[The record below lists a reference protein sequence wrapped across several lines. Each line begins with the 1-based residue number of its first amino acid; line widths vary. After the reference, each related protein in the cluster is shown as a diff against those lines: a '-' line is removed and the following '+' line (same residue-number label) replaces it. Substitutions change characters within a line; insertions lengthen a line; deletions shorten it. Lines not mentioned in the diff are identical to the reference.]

1 MTVEEKRE
9 ELLKICPELSLGLD
23 EGDVNKGMI
32 ELFHQKLIHEKHI
45 SVLIEKVL
53 LLSQQNKLLTEQL
66 LRIAPLL
73 SVPQE
78 DKSESIGSV

>member
-1 MTVEEKRE
+1 MTDEEKRE
-9 ELLKICPELSLGLD
+9 QLLKICPELSLGLN

-32 ELFHQKLIHEKHI
+32 ELMHNKLVAERHI
-45 SVLIEKVL
+45 NVLIEKVL

-78 DKSESIGSV
+78 EKSESISSV